1 MIPLTAIFTA
11 AANSPAVRRAGVV
24 VVTLAVVLYGLRLAF
39 GSDARVTTAE
49 CSACAVSLADKNARL
64 ELTQEALARCVGT
77 VDTLTG
83 AKP

>member
-1 MIPLTAIFTA
+1 MIDLAAIFTA
-11 AANSPAVRRAGVV
+11 AASSPAVKRAAVT
-24 VVTLAVVLYGLRLAF
+24 VVTLAVLLYGLRLAF

-64 ELTQEALARCVGT
+64 ELTQEALRSCVAT

>member
-1 MIPLTAIFTA
+1 VINLAAIFTA
-11 AANSPAVRRAGVV
+11 ASNSPTVKRAGVM
-24 VVTLAVVLYGLRLAF
+24 VVTLAVVLYGVRLAF

-64 ELTQEALARCVGT
+64 ELTQEALRSCVST